1 MEPITITVVVGAV
14 SFAVGA
20 VGSWFFTKP
29 TTIEN
34 SHRTTETAVTN
45 TIEIQ
50 KEKQPDTLMI
60 IVVIALIFLGVLR
73 MMEFVYFLYK
83 RHYVNLKKRFTSN
96 RNVNGIATNVEPV

>member
-1 MEPITITVVVGAV
+1 MEPITITIIAGAA

-20 VGSWFFTKP
+20 IGSWFFNRP

-60 IVVIALIFLGVLR
+60 IIVIALIFLGLLR
-73 MMEFVYFLYK
+73 MLEFVYFLYK

-96 RNVNGIATNVEPV
+96 RNVNGIATNVESV